1 MVPEARTHRQWVG
14 VAKRTRSTAT
24 TEEGV
29 MANKK
34 AKKDK
39 MPKKD
44 KKAQS
49 SKGAPATEQVVAQ
62 PPSPGGKKT

>member
-1 MVPEARTHRQWVG
+1 
-14 VAKRTRSTAT
+14 
-24 TEEGV
+24 

-39 MPKKD
+39 KTKKTKKT

-62 PPSPGGKKT
+62 PPSPRAKKT

>member
-1 MVPEARTHRQWVG
+1 
-14 VAKRTRSTAT
+14 VAKRTRPTAT

-34 AKKDK
+34 DKKAKKT
-39 MPKKD
+39 KKTKKT

-49 SKGAPATEQVVAQ
+49 SKGAPATELVVAQ
-62 PPSPGGKKT
+62 PPNPRGKKT